1 MTSFK
6 TSASASS
13 SVSSG
18 VVVVSHPVGS
28 MGEVWHS
35 QVHTFNNFLFGTRL
49 LFKRYLFIYLFGRS
63 SFLDENSLDWR
74 ESRKGDVCEHSW

>member
-49 LFKRYLFIYLFGRS
+49 LFKRY
-63 SFLDENSLDWR
+63 
-74 ESRKGDVCEHSW
+74 

>member
-35 QVHTFNNFLFGTRL
+35 QVHTFILTTFYSVPGCYLKDIN
-49 LFKRYLFIYLFGRS
+49 LFIYSEDHPF
-63 SFLDENSLDWR
+63 WM
-74 ESRKGDVCEHSW
+74 KTP